1 MERHTAIGRFPSC
14 QEFTLLHQ
22 KTALRFAAPV
32 AVLALAL
39 TACGGGD
46 DKSDSADTSKD
57 KSKDTSNSAD
67 KAEASPEP
75 ESGGELG
82 TGESATGKA
91 KEGKAPVT
99 YEITAQKA
107 DVGTE
112 ADTAKVVSD
121 PKKAKGL
128 VPVVAHVKYTH
139 KEGAALAQSPQ
150 VQRGASIWA
159 DGKRGTILIG
169 ASEDDAAGCEDP
181 YSLKGWKQGESH
193 TLCETYMVP
202 AGSKEIEV
210 QWAEEDGEPYI
221 WKFASK

>member
-1 MERHTAIGRFPSC
+1 M
-14 QEFTLLHQ
+14 
-22 KTALRFAAPV
+22 

-39 TACGGGD
+39 TACTGD
-46 DKSDSADTSKD
+46 DGTSDAADKPKGTP
-57 KSKDTSNSAD
+57 TSAD
-67 KAEASPEP
+67 KPAAPSEP

-82 TGESATGKA
+82 TGESATGKVT
-91 KEGKAPVT
+91 EGKAPVT

-112 ADTAKVVSD
+112 ADTAKMVND
-121 PKKAKGL
+121 PEKAKGL

-139 KEGAALAQSPQ
+139 KEGAALAKSPH
-150 VQRGASIWA
+150 VQQGISIWA
-159 DGKRGTILIG
+159 DGKRGTMLIG
-169 ASEDDAAGCEDP
+169 ASEDDTAGCEDA

-193 TLCETYMVP
+193 VLCETYLVP